1 MRFLDD
7 HFREEFMN
15 FASLVTRTQ
24 LVLGIAVMGSSL
36 ALAAACSSTTSNGT
50 GDGGTGTSGGTSGA
64 TSGGTSGATSGG
76 TSGATSG
83 GTSGGG
89 VVGAGK
95 CGSSGSST
103 STCTKAETDTY
114 NSCLTGMCDSQ
125 YQAALGS
132 GYKTGSYGG
141 ACGTYITC
149 TQACACNDTACYMKC
164 GQPDSACTMALTSA
178 SSCAM
183 TKCPP
188 PACLTAGKDAGTSGT
203 SGSSGGTMHTCAEL
217 MACCAKIADAST
229 KSACDQTY
237 TAVMSMESSCNAVY
251 PSYAAS
257 CP

>member
-95 CGSSGSST
+95 CGSSGST
-103 STCTKAETDTY
+103 STCTQAETDTY

>member
-1 MRFLDD
+1 
-7 HFREEFMN
+7 MN

-64 TSGGTSGATSGG
+64 TSGGTSG
-76 TSGATSG
+76 
-83 GTSGGG
+83 GG

-95 CGSSGSST
+95 CGSSGAST
-103 STCTKAETDTY
+103 STCTQAETDSY
-114 NSCLTGMCDSQ
+114 NSCITGMCDTQ

-164 GQPDSACTMALTSA
+164 GQPDAACTTALTSA
-178 SSCAM
+178 STCAM
-183 TKCPP
+183 NKCPP

-203 SGSSGGTMHTCAEL
+203 SGSSGGGMHTCAEL
-217 MACCAKIADAST
+217 MACCAKIADPNT

-237 TAVMSMESSCNAVY
+237 TAVMSSDANCNAVY